1 MKIYLVGGAVRDMV
15 LGIPSHDKD
24 YVVVGATPD
33 ELLSLGYKQV
43 GKDFPVFLHPK
54 TKEEYALARKE
65 LPSGK
70 GHRDFAFEFTPDI
83 TLEDDL
89 IRREFTCNA
98 LAYDE
103 KTQQIIDIF
112 GGIADIK
119 NRTLRHISSH
129 FSEDPLRV
137 LRACRFAAQLDFTI
151 AEPTIDLCRHMV
163 ASGALSRLSAER
175 IWQEFFKALN
185 TNHFSKFINTMQQCN
200 AWKAIVPELSIL
212 PDKLTDLD
220 NEEPLIKWAILLQKL
235 SPDERKNICRH
246 LRTPMHYAE
255 FANLC
260 ADNLIYFQQING
272 DDCSALFDL
281 VCKVSSKFKKLK
293 QLQDFL
299 QFCRYYCAKKTYL
312 YLSNLCL
319 KTYDLL
325 KNVKATDMANFH
337 DLTSSEIA
345 EAYKEYRINLLKDH
359 FKSCATCG

>member
-1 MKIYLVGGAVRDMV
+1 MQIYLVGGAVRDMV

-33 ELLSLGYKQV
+33 ELLSLDYKQV

-65 LPSGK
+65 LPIGK
-70 GHRDFAFEFTPDI
+70 GHKDFVFEFTPDI

-89 IRREFTCNA
+89 IRRDFTCNA
-98 LAYDE
+98 LAYNE
-103 KTQQIIDIF
+103 KTQQIIDLF

-151 AEPTIDLCRHMV
+151 AEQTLDLCREIT
-163 ASGALSRLSAER
+163 ASGALATLSAER

-185 TNHFSKFINTMQQCN
+185 TKHFSKFITAMQQCN
-200 AWKAIVPELSIL
+200 AWKAIVPELSIF

-220 NEEPLIKWAILLQKL
+220 SEEPLIKWAILLQKL
-235 SPDERKNICRH
+235 SFDERKNICRR
-246 LRTPMHYAE
+246 LKTPRHYAE

-260 ADNLIYFQQING
+260 ADNLICFQKTDG
-272 DDCSALFDL
+272 DDYSALFSL
-281 VCKVSSKFKKLK
+281 VCKVSSQFKKLK

-299 QFCRYYCAKKTYL
+299 QFCRYYCAKETYL

-319 KTYDLL
+319 KTHDLL
-325 KNVKATDMANFH
+325 KNVKATDMPNFCN
-337 DLTSSEIA
+337 LTSSEIA
-345 EAYKEYRINLLKDH
+345 EAYKKYRINLLKDY